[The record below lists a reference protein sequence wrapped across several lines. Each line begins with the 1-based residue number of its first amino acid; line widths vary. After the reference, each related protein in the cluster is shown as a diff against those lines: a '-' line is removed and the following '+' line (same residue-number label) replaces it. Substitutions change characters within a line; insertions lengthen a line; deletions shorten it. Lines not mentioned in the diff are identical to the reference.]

1 MFLIYNSIMSNELAK
16 YLNSRRRFRDETAIK
31 KQERIAKQHTHI
43 KTEYNPK
50 MDQPH
55 RYHKHHAM
63 DCGNP
68 KCFMCGNPRKSHKDK
83 LTVQEKRMFQD
94 VDKKDNNEDIC

>member
-1 MFLIYNSIMSNELAK
+1 MSNELAK

-31 KQERIAKQHTHI
+31 KQQKIAKQHTHI

-55 RYHKHHAM
+55 RYHKQHAM

-68 KCFMCGNPRKSHKDK
+68 KCFLCGNPRKTHKEK
-83 LTVQEKRMFQD
+83 TVQERSFEQTD
-94 VDKKDNNEDIC
+94 RLEGGEE